1 MLWYERVPLPSISTN
16 ATHGTAWTNTISV
29 DDMAAVVAQFR
40 LGAEIPGFRSF
51 FPLPLCH
58 IGCPTRLFATDMP
71 AMPSSPRS
79 DMETDLTKLSSPR
92 IFLVRMLVFLVLC
105 ALIGIVLYKQIVVA
119 FFANP
124 GLNALIG
131 AVLLIGIILS
141 FRQVIRLY
149 PEVRWVNNF
158 RIADPG
164 LAVDRRPTLLAPM
177 AAILGGERSGRM
189 SISQQTMRHLLDSI
203 ATRLDE
209 ARDISRYMTGLLVF
223 LGLLGTFWGLIETVG
238 SVGKVI
244 DGLKVGGDAGALFDT
259 LKEGLAAPLGGMGIS
274 FSSSLFGLAGSLILG
289 FLDLQSSQAQNR
301 FYTDLEDWLATTVR
315 EYSSGDG
322 GAVAVAGG
330 SGNLQHAIERL
341 RVAVEEGAGT
351 RGTTA
356 AMANLAE
363 AIQGLVAHMRTEQQM
378 IREWAD
384 GQGEQNREIKRL
396 LERLARQPEKS

>member
-1 MLWYERVPLPSISTN
+1 M
-16 ATHGTAWTNTISV
+16 
-29 DDMAAVVAQFR
+29 
-40 LGAEIPGFRSF
+40 
-51 FPLPLCH
+51 
-58 IGCPTRLFATDMP
+58 PTSAH
-71 AMPSSPRS
+71 SK
-79 DMETDLTKLSSPR
+79 MELEFTKLASPR

-105 ALIGIVLYKQIVVA
+105 ALVAIVLYRQIITA

-131 AVLLIGIILS
+131 AVLLIGIILA

-149 PEVRWVNNF
+149 PEVAWVNNF

-164 LAVDRRPTLLAPM
+164 LALDRHPALLAPM

-238 SVGKVI
+238 SVRDVI
-244 DGLKVGGDAGALFDT
+244 NGLRVGGDAGALFDT

-301 FYTDLEDWLATTVR
+301 FYTDLEDWLASTVR
-315 EYSSGDG
+315 GYSGAAEPSGDLQ
-322 GAVAVAGG
+322 AAMDRLRTSIEEGG
-330 SGNLQHAIERL
+330 SNRA
-341 RVAVEEGAGT
+341 
-351 RGTTA
+351 TTT

-363 AIQGLVAHMRTEQQM
+363 AIQGLVTHMRTEQQM

-384 GQGEQNREIKRL
+384 GQGEQNREIKKL
-396 LERLARQPEKS
+396 LERLARQKEKS

>member
-1 MLWYERVPLPSISTN
+1 
-16 ATHGTAWTNTISV
+16 
-29 DDMAAVVAQFR
+29 
-40 LGAEIPGFRSF
+40 
-51 FPLPLCH
+51 
-58 IGCPTRLFATDMP
+58 MP
-71 AMPSSPRS
+71 AGSSSRS
-79 DMETDLTKLSSPR
+79 AMEIELSKLSSPR

-105 ALIGIVLYKQIVVA
+105 ALITVVLYKQIVTA

-131 AVLLIGIILS
+131 AVLLIGTILS

-149 PEVRWVNNF
+149 PEVAWVNNF

-164 LAVDRRPTLLAPM
+164 LAIERHPTLLAPM
-177 AAILGGERSGRM
+177 AAILGGERTGRM
-189 SISQQTMRHLLDSI
+189 TISQQTMRHLLDSI

-289 FLDLQSSQAQNR
+289 FLDLQSSQAQHR
-301 FYTDLEDWLATTVR
+301 FYTDLEDWLASTVR
-315 EYSSGDG
+315 EYSGETGTSGELQ
-322 GAVAVAGG
+322 GAV
-330 SGNLQHAIERL
+330 ERL
-341 RVAVEEGAGT
+341 RTSLEEGGAS

-384 GQGEQNREIKRL
+384 GQGEQNREIKKL
-396 LERLARQPEKS
+396 LERIAREPEKN

>member
-1 MLWYERVPLPSISTN
+1 MPPARS
-16 ATHGTAWTNTISV
+16 A
-29 DDMAAVVAQFR
+29 M
-40 LGAEIPGFRSF
+40 EI
-51 FPLPLCH
+51 
-58 IGCPTRLFATDMP
+58 
-71 AMPSSPRS
+71 
-79 DMETDLTKLSSPR
+79 ELTKLSSPR

-105 ALIGIVLYKQIVVA
+105 ALLLVVLYKQIVTA

-149 PEVRWVNNF
+149 PEVAWVNNF

-164 LAVDRRPTLLAPM
+164 LAVERQHPMLLAPM

-189 SISQQTMRHLLDSI
+189 TMSQQTMRHLLDSI

-259 LKEGLAAPLGGMGIS
+259 LKEGLAAPLSGMGIS

-301 FYTDLEDWLATTVR
+301 FYTDLEDWLASTVR
-315 EYSSGDG
+315 EYARDSGTGPG
-322 GAVAVAGG
+322 GELQAAV
-330 SGNLQHAIERL
+330 ERL
-341 RVAVEEGAGT
+341 RLTLEEGGAS

-363 AIQGLVAHMRTEQQM
+363 AIQGLVTHMRTEQQM

-384 GQGEQNREIKRL
+384 GQGEQNREIKKL
-396 LERLARQPEKS
+396 LERIARQPEKS

>member
-1 MLWYERVPLPSISTN
+1 
-16 ATHGTAWTNTISV
+16 
-29 DDMAAVVAQFR
+29 
-40 LGAEIPGFRSF
+40 
-51 FPLPLCH
+51 
-58 IGCPTRLFATDMP
+58 
-71 AMPSSPRS
+71 MPSGPSARS
-79 DMETDLTKLSSPR
+79 AMEIELNKLAVPR

-105 ALIGIVLYKQIVVA
+105 SLVTVVLYKQIELA

-131 AVLLIGIILS
+131 IVLLIGTIFA

-149 PEVRWVNNF
+149 PEVAWVNNF

-164 LAVDRRPTLLAPM
+164 LAIDRHPTLLAPM
-177 AAILGGERSGRM
+177 AAILGGERAGRIT
-189 SISQQTMRHLLDSI
+189 ISQQTMRHLLDSI

-238 SVGKVI
+238 SVGKII
-244 DGLKVGGDAGALFDT
+244 DGLKVGGDASALFDT

-315 EYSSGDG
+315 RYGSDDSIGGDLSS
-322 GAVAVAGG
+322 
-330 SGNLQHAIERL
+330 AIERL
-341 RVAVEEGAGT
+341 RTTMEEGGGRHT
-351 RGTTA
+351 ST
-356 AMANLAE
+356 AMAHLAE
-363 AIQGLVAHMRTEQQM
+363 AIQGLVSHMRTEQQM

-384 GQGEQNREIKRL
+384 GQGEQSREIKRL

>member
-1 MLWYERVPLPSISTN
+1 MDVELS
-16 ATHGTAWTNTISV
+16 
-29 DDMAAVVAQFR
+29 
-40 LGAEIPGFRSF
+40 
-51 FPLPLCH
+51 
-58 IGCPTRLFATDMP
+58 
-71 AMPSSPRS
+71 
-79 DMETDLTKLSSPR
+79 KLSSPR
-92 IFLVRMLVFLVLC
+92 IFLIRMLVFLVLC
-105 ALIGIVLYKQIVVA
+105 GLVGVVLYKQIVLA

-131 AVLLIGIILS
+131 AVLLIGTILS

-149 PEVRWVNNF
+149 PEVAWVNNF

-164 LAVDRRPTLLAPM
+164 LAVARHPTLLAPM
-177 AAILGGERSGRM
+177 AAILGRERTGRM
-189 SISQQTMRHLLDSI
+189 TISQQTMRHLLDSI

-259 LKEGLAAPLGGMGIS
+259 LKGGLAAPLGGMGIS

-315 EYSSGDG
+315 EYGGDG
-322 GAVAVAGG
+322 VGTGGGGDLAVAV
-330 SGNLQHAIERL
+330 ERL
-341 RVAVEEGAGT
+341 RTAVEEGSN
-351 RGTTA
+351 RGATA

-363 AIQGLVAHMRTEQQM
+363 AIQGLVGHMRTEQQM

-396 LERLARQPEKS
+396 LERLARQTEKS

>member
-1 MLWYERVPLPSISTN
+1 
-16 ATHGTAWTNTISV
+16 
-29 DDMAAVVAQFR
+29 
-40 LGAEIPGFRSF
+40 
-51 FPLPLCH
+51 
-58 IGCPTRLFATDMP
+58 
-71 AMPSSPRS
+71 MPSGPSSRS
-79 DMETDLTKLSSPR
+79 EMEIELSKLSSPR

-105 ALIGIVLYKQIVVA
+105 SLVMVVLYKQIIVA

-149 PEVRWVNNF
+149 PEVAWVNNF

-164 LAVDRRPTLLAPM
+164 LAIDRRPKLLAPM

-244 DGLKVGGDAGALFDT
+244 EGLKVGGDAGSLFDT
-259 LKEGLAAPLGGMGIS
+259 LKEGLAAPLSGMGIS

-301 FYTDLEDWLATTVR
+301 FYTDLEDWLASTVR
-315 EYSSGDG
+315 EYGGDG
-322 GAVAVAGG
+322 AGGEMQHVMEKLRAVAEESGG
-330 SGNLQHAIERL
+330 SRN
-341 RVAVEEGAGT
+341 
-351 RGTTA
+351 TTA

-384 GQGEQNREIKRL
+384 GQGEQNREIKKL
-396 LERLARQPEKS
+396 LERIARQPEKSSRQAEKS

>member
-1 MLWYERVPLPSISTN
+1 M
-16 ATHGTAWTNTISV
+16 
-29 DDMAAVVAQFR
+29 
-40 LGAEIPGFRSF
+40 EIE
-51 FPLPLCH
+51 LN
-58 IGCPTRLFATDMP
+58 
-71 AMPSSPRS
+71 
-79 DMETDLTKLSSPR
+79 KLSSPR

-105 ALIGIVLYKQIVVA
+105 ALLTVVLYKQIILA

-131 AVLLIGIILS
+131 LVLLIGTILS

-149 PEVRWVNNF
+149 PEVAWVNNF

-164 LAVDRRPTLLAPM
+164 IAVERQHPTLLAPM
-177 AAILGGERSGRM
+177 AAILGGERTGRM
-189 SISQQTMRHLLDSI
+189 TISQQTMRHLLDSI

-238 SVGKVI
+238 SVGRVI

-301 FYTDLEDWLATTVR
+301 FYTDLEDWLASTVR
-315 EYSSGDG
+315 GYSGGD
-322 GAVAVAGG
+322 AG
-330 SGNLQHAIERL
+330 SDLQTAIERL
-341 RVAVEEGAGT
+341 RATMDEGGGS

-363 AIQGLVAHMRTEQQM
+363 AIQGLVAHMRSEQQM

-384 GQGEQNREIKRL
+384 GQGEQNREIKKL
-396 LERLARQPEKS
+396 LERIARQPENN

>member
-1 MLWYERVPLPSISTN
+1 MT
-16 ATHGTAWTNTISV
+16 
-29 DDMAAVVAQFR
+29 
-40 LGAEIPGFRSF
+40 
-51 FPLPLCH
+51 
-58 IGCPTRLFATDMP
+58 P
-71 AMPSSPRS
+71 AMASGSSSRS
-79 DMETDLTKLSSPR
+79 AMEIEFNKLSSPR

-105 ALIGIVLYKQIVVA
+105 ALVTVVLYKQIIVA

-131 AVLLIGIILS
+131 AVLLIGTILS

-149 PEVRWVNNF
+149 PEVTWVNSF

-164 LAVDRRPTLLAPM
+164 LAVERHPTLLAPM
-177 AAILGGERSGRM
+177 AAILGGERTGRM

-244 DGLKVGGDAGALFDT
+244 EGLKVGGEAGALFDT

-301 FYTDLEDWLATTVR
+301 FYTDLEDWLASTVKG
-315 EYSSGDG
+315 YAADG
-322 GAVAVAGG
+322 TGASVELQAAMEKLRAGLEDAGG
-330 SGNLQHAIERL
+330 NRA
-341 RVAVEEGAGT
+341 A
-351 RGTTA
+351 TA
-356 AMANLAE
+356 AMATLAE

-384 GQGEQNREIKRL
+384 GQGEQNREIRKL
-396 LERLARQPEKS
+396 LERLARQPEKN

>member
-1 MLWYERVPLPSISTN
+1 MAPGSKSIS
-16 ATHGTAWTNTISV
+16 
-29 DDMAAVVAQFR
+29 
-40 LGAEIPGFRSF
+40 
-51 FPLPLCH
+51 
-58 IGCPTRLFATDMP
+58 
-71 AMPSSPRS
+71 AM
-79 DMETDLTKLSSPR
+79 ENDLSKLSSPR

-105 ALIGIVLYKQIVVA
+105 ALVGTVLYKQIIAA

-131 AVLLIGIILS
+131 GVLLIGIILS

-149 PEVRWVNNF
+149 PEVAWVNNF
-158 RIADPG
+158 RISDPG
-164 LAVDRRPTLLAPM
+164 LALDRRPTLLAPM
-177 AAILGGERSGRM
+177 AAILGGERTGRM

-244 DGLKVGGDAGALFDT
+244 EGLKVGGDSGSLFDT

-301 FYTDLEDWLATTVR
+301 FYTDLEDWLASTVR
-315 EYSSGDG
+315 EYGGDG
-322 GAVAVAGG
+322 VGGGG
-330 SGNLQHAIERL
+330 SAELQHAMERL
-341 RVAVEEGAGT
+341 RVAMEEGGSN

-356 AMANLAE
+356 AMANLAD
-363 AIQGLVAHMRTEQQM
+363 AIQSLVSHMRTEQQM

-384 GQGEQNREIKRL
+384 GQGEQNKEIRRL
-396 LERLARQPEKS
+396 LEHIARQPEKG